1 VFVSVFLFVVGYN
14 LPRQRTQECFAF
26 NSISKYKS
34 SSKNKHCIAG
44 DQSQERLNYPTMIII
59 TGLPVK
65 ASAGL
70 T

>member
-1 VFVSVFLFVVGYN
+1 LHGKERKSVL
-14 LPRQRTQECFAF
+14 LLTP
-26 NSISKYKS
+26 ISKYKS

-44 DQSQERLNYPTMIII
+44 DQSHERLDYPTMSII

>member
-1 VFVSVFLFVVGYN
+1 LLRATTLHGKERKSVL
-14 LPRQRTQECFAF
+14 LLTP
-26 NSISKYKS
+26 ISKYKS

-44 DQSQERLNYPTMIII
+44 DQSHERLDYPTMSII